1 VIPNK
6 QIKSSSIKMQNFS
19 GKSIAASEVLKNL
32 EIFEKLT
39 KSRFLREG
47 NLSQALF
54 EILENASKILNV
66 KIVNAWLIDE
76 NETKLTCISNFP
88 DKKAIGVELIRT
100 NIPNYFTQLISGE
113 IIVISDCLTEKTTH
127 EFLDSYIIPNKI
139 GALIDVP
146 IRISGDLIG
155 AVCFEHVGKPREWTL
170 VEQKY
175 GLFIAQLISMALETS
190 EKKEIRAL
198 MEQSIKDK
206 EILLQEMNHR
216 IKNNMMIVEGIL
228 MLQSEKAKD
237 NFHRDLIIESKNKL
251 HSVAKIH
258 ELLYKSKNYTQV
270 NMYDYLNDLSKEIV
284 ASFNN
289 HTINLSIDVK
299 PILLDSST
307 AITCGLIVNE
317 LLTNSYKHAFKN
329 SNEKLS
335 KEVCVLFDKVNDKF
349 TLRVCDNGVG
359 FNVNEVSQD
368 KLGMALV
375 MDLVKQLNGKVTY
388 TNQGRSVFL
397 IEF

>member
-1 VIPNK
+1 MIRSRQLKNNSSEVKNSSNK
-6 QIKSSSIKMQNFS
+6 DVDV
-19 GKSIAASEVLKNL
+19 SEVLKNL
-32 EIFEKLT
+32 EIFENLT

-54 EILENASKILNV
+54 EILEAGSKILNV
-66 KIVNAWLIDE
+66 KIVNAWLVDE
-76 NETKLTCISNFP
+76 NATKIKCISNFP
-88 DKKAIGVELIRT
+88 DKKAIGVEILRADM
-100 NIPNYFTQLISGE
+100 PNYFAQLISGD
-113 IIVISDCLTEKTTH
+113 IIVINDCFNDIITR
-127 EFLDSYIIPNKI
+127 EFLESYIIPNNV
-139 GALIDVP
+139 GAIIDVP

-155 AVCFEHVGKPREWTL
+155 TICFEHVGAKRKWTL

-175 GLFIAQLISMALETS
+175 GLFIGQLISMALETS
-190 EKKEIRAL
+190 EKKEIRAVL
-198 MEQSIKDK
+198 EQSIKDK
-206 EILLQEMNHR
+206 ETLLLEMNHR

-228 MLQSEKAKD
+228 MLQADKAKD

-258 ELLYKSKNYTQV
+258 ELLYKSKNYTQI

-284 ASFNN
+284 ASFSNQK
-289 HTINLSIDVK
+289 INLSIDVK

-329 SNEKLS
+329 SNEKRS

-349 TLRVCDNGVG
+349 ILRVCDNGTG
-359 FNVNEVSQD
+359 FNVNEVSHD

-388 TNQGRSVFL
+388 TNQGRSIFL